1 MKTETKNTYETA
13 EKIKENISSSAE
25 NSKKI
30 IRELISNN
38 TEKIQKAIDNNVQL
52 FETVK
57 NNIKI
62 QGGNGEI
69 TDTVKSTFL
78 KSLELAEDTYDAI
91 INSYIRQ
98 MNNTIEYNNQL
109 VDAIK
114 VSNPE
119 NASKLLELIHQNFNQ
134 AQELNKKNTQEILD
148 FYNKHTNLVLNF
160 NKTFSDNVNA
170 QTDMMHQFQSKELDM
185 FTSWATEWWKQGY
198 E

>member
-98 MNNTIEYNNQL
+98 MNNTIYAKNQWYGR
-109 VDAIK
+109 K
-114 VSNPE
+114 
-119 NASKLLELIHQNFNQ
+119 SKQN
-134 AQELNKKNTQEILD
+134 
-148 FYNKHTNLVLNF
+148 H
-160 NKTFSDNVNA
+160 
-170 QTDMMHQFQSKELDM
+170 
-185 FTSWATEWWKQGY
+185 
-198 E
+198 